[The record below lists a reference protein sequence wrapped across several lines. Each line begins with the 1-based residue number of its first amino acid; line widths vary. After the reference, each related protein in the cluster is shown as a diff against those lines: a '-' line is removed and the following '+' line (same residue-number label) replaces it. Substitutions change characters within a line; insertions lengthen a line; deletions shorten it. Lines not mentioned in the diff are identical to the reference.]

1 MCAKLAFDA
10 TKVAPQQPLEAI
22 PREQCGWMPAI
33 IIESA
38 VAATK
43 TNKDGTRL
51 ALTAEIIDGDCKG
64 RRVFDGFNLKN
75 SNKVAEEIGMSQLS
89 ALCHAT
95 GVMKV
100 ADSAELHNK
109 PFLLKVGFEDGRT
122 VGDKTY
128 EAKNY
133 FAGFKPLDGAAAAT
147 PASTAGTGGAAPPW
161 GGKKDATLSPTP
173 AKPTPGGKKPTP
185 APKPK
190 EREPD
195 TRKFFVVVG
204 NDSNEM
210 TGDEI
215 LAALKDGMPL
225 DNPVLLLEEF
235 EADND
240 APWKT
245 AGDYGITVEEPAAE
259 EPAKPAAPAKPTPK
273 SPAAPAAGNTPPWKK
288 K

>member
-1 MCAKLAFDA
+1 MCAKLSFDA

-33 IIESA
+33 IIESE

-75 SNKVAEEIGMSQLS
+75 SNKVAEEIGMAQLS

-100 ADSAELHNK
+100 SDSKELHSK
-109 PFLLKVGFEDGRT
+109 PFLLKVGYEDGRT
-122 VGDKTY
+122 VGDKSY
-128 EAKNY
+128 EPRN
-133 FAGFKPLDGAAAAT
+133 FMAGFKPLEGAAAAT
-147 PASTAGTGGAAPPW
+147 PAAGTGGAAPAW
-161 GGKKDATLSPTP
+161 AGKKDTTPPATP

-185 APKPK
+185 AAAPK
-190 EREPD
+190 ERQPD
-195 TRKFFVVVG
+195 TRVFFVVAG
-204 NDSNEM
+204 DDSNEL
-210 TGDEI
+210 TGDDI
-215 LAALKDGMPL
+215 LQALKDGMPL
-225 DNPVLLLEEF
+225 DNPVLLKDEF
-235 EADND
+235 DADNA

-245 AGDYGITVEEPAAE
+245 AADYGIAVEEAAA
-259 EPAKPAAPAKPTPK
+259 EPAKPATPAKPTPK
-273 SPAAPAAGNTPPWKK
+273 TPAAPASNTPPWKK